1 MDKNDDEVEAE
12 SEVEEESPITNDP
25 FPEGSI
31 GVIMTRQGQT
41 WESSQAIIEEQ
52 NGRMFTVSEL
62 QAQLKRMG
70 ALLTGQDQWVA
81 TIRADGKRDWS

>member
-25 FPEGSI
+25 FPEGTI

-41 WESSQAIIEEQ
+41 WESSQAIIEE
-52 NGRMFTVSEL
+52 
-62 QAQLKRMG
+62 
-70 ALLTGQDQWVA
+70 
-81 TIRADGKRDWS
+81 